1 VTCVYQLTPSGLPP
15 CLLFTH
21 KTYKNLSKF
30 LNGNDAGKDKD
41 ELLSNE
47 INCISYSKKFNSI
60 SINQDQ
66 CITCGSCAFSCP
78 GGLINFTDELKADSS
93 CSEYKE
99 RSKNELISIQNQ
111 LINFSGNNL
120 DSLNSRFKSFEKYTG
135 IKETT
140 NISVWSGNVAKYI
153 FGDNARVGLEIPLT
167 IGGRDRNGRL
177 DVCVLSSGA
186 LIVMEAKIGLKKLMA
201 EGRYEAQILAYEE
214 ELSGLKLKEDY
225 SVDPIKLLLV
235 GDDEKDMLPQ
245 DHDLCSSKVG
255 NLSNLFYKSIL
266 THRIQFIS
274 ARGLLAFAMSKLISP
289 KKKVDRIFIETFRDL
304 NTVGVL
310 SNTVIKRD
318 GDRVYLEPLNL

>member
-1 VTCVYQLTPSGLPP
+1 MTCAYQLTPSGLPP
-15 CLLFTH
+15 CLIFTH

-30 LNGNDAGKDKD
+30 LDSNDAGKDKD

-47 INCISYSKKFNSI
+47 IDCISYSKKLNTV

-66 CITCGSCAFSCP
+66 CITCGSCVFSCP
-78 GGLINFTDELKADSS
+78 GGLINFTDELKAYSS
-93 CSEYKE
+93 CSGYKG
-99 RSKNELISIQNQ
+99 RSRKELINIQDN

-120 DSLNSRFKSFEKYTG
+120 DSLNSRYKSFEKFTG
-135 IKETT
+135 VKETT
-140 NISVWSGNVAKYI
+140 NISVWSGNVAKYV
-153 FGDNARVGLEIPLT
+153 FGNQARIGLEIPLT
-167 IGGRDRNGRL
+167 IDGRDRNGRL
-177 DVCVLSSGA
+177 DVCVLTKDA

-214 ELSGLKLKEDY
+214 ELSGLKLKENFAVE
-225 SVDPIKLLLV
+225 SIKLLLV
-235 GDDEKDMLPQ
+235 GDDEKDLLPQ
-245 DHDLCSSKVG
+245 DHDLCTSKVG
-255 NLSNLFYKSIL
+255 NLSGLFYKSIL

-289 KKKVDRIFIETFRDL
+289 EKNVDRFFIDTFIDP

-318 GDRVYLEPLNL
+318 GDRIYMKPLNL